1 MSVRKGQ
8 QVDQVRRAS
17 IGVALVA
24 LVLTGGLAGSQ
35 TAATPDIVAG
45 VRAAMATGGLI
56 AGDKALAEY
65 RAVHGSTSEAIDA
78 LLWLARG
85 ALSAQQF
92 DKANQYA
99 KESHDLALRGLKGTT
114 AGDQR
119 LWHSLGQ
126 AVEVLA
132 LVLVEQGGRSDA
144 IYFLLGESATYLGT
158 PIHDGI
164 QANIRLLSLEG
175 KPAPPLESGQSLGRR
190 VSTAADSKPSA
201 LLVFFWAHWCQE
213 CKAESPMIAG
223 LVDKYRAKG
232 LALVAPTRRYG
243 YINAGRSASP
253 EREFRHIV
261 QVRDAFYPFLKSA
274 WVPVT
279 DANHKA
285 YGVAA
290 IPMHILVDRSGV
302 VRLYRPGRMTEAELE
317 AAILSVLEP

>member
-8 QVDQVRRAS
+8 QVARVRRAS

-24 LVLTGGLAGSQ
+24 LVLTGGLARSQ
-35 TAATPDIVAG
+35 TPATPDIVAG

-99 KESHDLALRGLKGTT
+99 KESHDLALRSVKAG
-114 AGDQR
+114 AGDER

-158 PIHDGI
+158 PIHDRI
-164 QANIRLLSLEG
+164 QANIKLLSLEG
-175 KPAPPLESGQSLGRR
+175 KPAPPLESGQSLGPRL
-190 VSTAADSKPSA
+190 STAADSKPPA

-243 YINAGRSASP
+243 YINAGRNASP